1 MNSLYTMFQDYQ
13 TEVSGY
19 RERAQQL
26 QAQGQAIDWPAVDK
40 TLANYAQQTESALRT
55 QLGDKFDTL
64 KRSNVM
70 PFER

>member
-1 MNSLYTMFQDYQ
+1 VNSLYTMFQDYQ